1 MFLLILTY
9 NLHTTVCT
17 LNYLIAEFSIRV
29 IVIAAGSDELKVV
42 AVDRRRYPAVLAQK
56 TELMYTIMYSF
67 QNLAPLWGGLYRYH
81 SVDRIGN

>member
-1 MFLLILTY
+1 MLTY
-9 NLHTTVCT
+9 NLHATVCT
-17 LNYLIAEFSIRV
+17 SNYLIAEFSIRV

-81 SVDRIGN
+81 SVDRIGT